1 MAKEKKN
8 KRYLSKDWIVLMFIN
23 AVIAEIFMAVGV
35 FHGLNKSFGLAQTTH
50 LFFMKVQDIFTNGAT
65 TITGLIGSV
74 FLFFISFSFLGML
87 FVSWVLKNGKVL
99 VASIVSFI
107 DVATIAIGIGTMYSL
122 VNEDPAL
129 LNVMMQIGL
138 ILIVVFALLSLNCAL
153 VVFII
158 NIIVEPIAKVLEED
172 EDEEEVNTQVAEP
185 SQNNTYIE
193 KTIEKE
199 IINNGGISEVRVKEI
214 IAEALKSYQPKLV
227 QVKEEKHEEVVNT
240 VNDENALLEDREKH
254 VVQEDNTVLGAA
266 LVNEDDDDEEMVMV
280 NGKLVIK
287 RVPFATKLERADEDT
302 RNKYEIIRD
311 YITKNYG
318 IKHRI
323 SIPGDTYSAHREKY
337 VFIRIAGKTL
347 KVYYALDPKNY
358 ENTPIPVEVEDKKK
372 YEDVPTSLKVKSD
385 LALRRAL
392 ALIDDLMAL
401 KGVEKIE
408 LPEDDE
414 EVLLEEPLQEELE
427 EENLVDEE
435 DDDDEFVFEN
445 GVRVRKPRVPF
456 ATKLEN
462 LPQEMKDKYSE
473 LKNYILSYGVKDR
486 ISIPGETFS
495 LHREK
500 YVYIRI
506 AGKSLRVYFALNS
519 EDYENTAIPVRK
531 EEKKKYL
538 EIPTSL
544 KVKSSLS
551 LRRAMAL
558 VDDVMTKKGISK

>member
-8 KRYLSKDWIVLMFIN
+8 KRYLGRDWIVLMFIN
-23 AVIAEIFMAVGV
+23 AVIAEIFMTVGV
-35 FHGLNKSFGLAQTTH
+35 FHGINKSFGLAQTTH

-65 TITGLIGSV
+65 TITGLLGSV
-74 FLFFISFSFLGML
+74 FLFVISLSFLVML

-107 DVATIAIGIGTMYSL
+107 DIATIAIGIGTMYSL

-158 NIIVEPIAKVLEED
+158 NIIVEPIAKVLEDD
-172 EDEEEVNTQVAEP
+172 EDNEEVNTQVAET
-185 SQNNTYIE
+185 SKNNTYIE
-193 KTIEKE
+193 KTIERE
-199 IINNGGISEVRVKEI
+199 IVNNGGISEEKAKEL
-214 IAEALKSYQPKLV
+214 IAEALKSYQPKAIEA
-227 QVKEEKHEEVVNT
+227 KEEKHEEVVN
-240 VNDENALLEDREKH
+240 D
-254 VVQEDNTVLGAA
+254 TVLETS
-266 LVNEDDDDEEMVMV
+266 LVNEDDDDEEMVMI

-358 ENTPIPVEVEDKKK
+358 ENTPIPVEVETKKK

-392 ALIDDLMAL
+392 ALVDDLMAL

-408 LPEDDE
+408 LPEDE
-414 EVLLEEPLQEELE
+414 KEVLLEEPLQEELE
-427 EENLVDEE
+427 EENLVDEVEE
-435 DDDDEFVFEN
+435 DDDDELVLEN

-456 ATKLEN
+456 VTKLEN
-462 LPQEMKDKYSE
+462 LPQEMKDKYNE

-544 KVKSSLS
+544 KVKSDLS
-551 LRRAMAL
+551 LRRAMTL

>member
-8 KRYLSKDWIVLMFIN
+8 KRYLGRDWIVLMFIN
-23 AVIAEIFMAVGV
+23 AVIAEIFMTVGV
-35 FHGLNKSFGLAQTTH
+35 FHGINKSFGLAQTTH

-65 TITGLIGSV
+65 TITGLLGSV
-74 FLFFISFSFLGML
+74 FLFVISLSFLGML

-107 DVATIAIGIGTMYSL
+107 DIATIAIGIGTMYSL

-158 NIIVEPIAKVLEED
+158 NIIVEPIAKVLEDD
-172 EDEEEVNTQVAEP
+172 EDNEEVNTQVAET
-185 SQNNTYIE
+185 SKNNTYIE
-193 KTIEKE
+193 KTIERE
-199 IINNGGISEVRVKEI
+199 IVNNGGISEEKAKEL
-214 IAEALKSYQPKLV
+214 IAEALKSYQPKAIEA
-227 QVKEEKHEEVVNT
+227 KEEKHEEVVN
-240 VNDENALLEDREKH
+240 D
-254 VVQEDNTVLGAA
+254 TVLETS

-358 ENTPIPVEVEDKKK
+358 ENTPIPVEVETKKK

-392 ALIDDLMAL
+392 ALVDDLMAL
-401 KGVEKIE
+401 KGVEKIK
-408 LPEDDE
+408 LPEDE
-414 EVLLEEPLQEELE
+414 KEVLLEEPLQEELE
-427 EENLVDEE
+427 EENLVDEVEE
-435 DDDDEFVFEN
+435 DDDDEFVLEN

-456 ATKLEN
+456 VTKLEN
-462 LPQEMKDKYSE
+462 LPQEMKDKYNE

-544 KVKSSLS
+544 KVKSDLS
-551 LRRAMAL
+551 LRRAMTL

>member
-8 KRYLSKDWIVLMFIN
+8 KRYLGRDWVVLMFIN

-65 TITGLIGSV
+65 TITGLLGSV
-74 FLFFISFSFLGML
+74 FLFVISLSFLGKL

-158 NIIVEPIAKVLEED
+158 NIIVEPIAKVLEDD
-172 EDEEEVNTQVAEP
+172 EDNEEVNTQVAET
-185 SQNNTYIE
+185 SKNNTYIE
-193 KTIEKE
+193 KTIERE
-199 IINNGGISEVRVKEI
+199 IVNNGGISEEKAKEL
-214 IAEALKSYQPKLV
+214 IAEALKSYQPKAIEA
-227 QVKEEKHEEVVNT
+227 KEEKHEEVVN
-240 VNDENALLEDREKH
+240 D
-254 VVQEDNTVLGAA
+254 TVLETS

-358 ENTPIPVEVEDKKK
+358 ENTPIPVEVETKKK

-392 ALIDDLMAL
+392 ALVDDLMAL

-408 LPEDDE
+408 LPEDE
-414 EVLLEEPLQEELE
+414 KEVLLEEPLQEELE
-427 EENLVDEE
+427 EENLVDEVEE
-435 DDDDEFVFEN
+435 DDDDEFVLEN

-456 ATKLEN
+456 VTKLEN
-462 LPQEMKDKYSE
+462 LPQEMKDKYNE

-544 KVKSSLS
+544 KVKSDLS
-551 LRRAMAL
+551 LRRAMTL

>member
-1 MAKEKKN
+1 MEKEKKN
-8 KRYLSKDWIVLMFIN
+8 KRYLGRDWIVLMFIN
-23 AVIAEIFMAVGV
+23 AVIAEIFMTVGV
-35 FHGLNKSFGLAQTTH
+35 FHGINKSFGLAQTTH

-65 TITGLIGSV
+65 TITGLLGSV
-74 FLFFISFSFLGML
+74 FLFVISLSFLVML

-107 DVATIAIGIGTMYSL
+107 DIATIAIGIGTMYSL

-158 NIIVEPIAKVLEED
+158 NIIVEPIAKVLEDD
-172 EDEEEVNTQVAEP
+172 EDNEEVNTQVAET
-185 SQNNTYIE
+185 SKNNTYIE
-193 KTIEKE
+193 KTIERE
-199 IINNGGISEVRVKEI
+199 IVNNGGISEEKAKEL
-214 IAEALKSYQPKLV
+214 IAEALKSYQPKAIEA
-227 QVKEEKHEEVVNT
+227 KEEKHEEVVN
-240 VNDENALLEDREKH
+240 D
-254 VVQEDNTVLGAA
+254 TVLETS

-358 ENTPIPVEVEDKKK
+358 ENTPIPVEVETKKK

-392 ALIDDLMAL
+392 ALVDDLMAL

-408 LPEDDE
+408 LPEDE
-414 EVLLEEPLQEELE
+414 KEVLLEEPLQEELE
-427 EENLVDEE
+427 EENLVDEVEE
-435 DDDDEFVFEN
+435 DDDDEFVLEN

-456 ATKLEN
+456 VTKLEN
-462 LPQEMKDKYSE
+462 LPQEMKDKYNE

-544 KVKSSLS
+544 KVKSDLS
-551 LRRAMAL
+551 LRRAMTL

>member
-1 MAKEKKN
+1 
-8 KRYLSKDWIVLMFIN
+8 
-23 AVIAEIFMAVGV
+23 
-35 FHGLNKSFGLAQTTH
+35 
-50 LFFMKVQDIFTNGAT
+50 MKVQDIFTNGAT
-65 TITGLIGSV
+65 TITGLLGSV
-74 FLFFISFSFLGML
+74 FLFVISLSFLGKL

-107 DVATIAIGIGTMYSL
+107 DIATIAIGIGTMYSL

-158 NIIVEPIAKVLEED
+158 NIIVEPIAKVLEDD
-172 EDEEEVNTQVAEP
+172 EDNEEVNTQVAET
-185 SQNNTYIE
+185 SKNNTYIE
-193 KTIEKE
+193 KTIERE
-199 IINNGGISEVRVKEI
+199 IVNNGGISEEKAKEL
-214 IAEALKSYQPKLV
+214 IAEALKSYQPKAIEA
-227 QVKEEKHEEVVNT
+227 KEEKHEEVVN
-240 VNDENALLEDREKH
+240 D
-254 VVQEDNTVLGAA
+254 TVLETS

-358 ENTPIPVEVEDKKK
+358 ENTPIPVEVETKKK

-392 ALIDDLMAL
+392 ALVDDLMAL

-408 LPEDDE
+408 LPEDE
-414 EVLLEEPLQEELE
+414 KEVLLEEPLQEELE
-427 EENLVDEE
+427 EENLVDEVEE
-435 DDDDEFVFEN
+435 DDDDEFVLEN

-456 ATKLEN
+456 VTKLEN
-462 LPQEMKDKYSE
+462 LPQEMKDKYNE

-544 KVKSSLS
+544 KVKSDLS
-551 LRRAMAL
+551 LRRAMTL

>member
-8 KRYLSKDWIVLMFIN
+8 KRYLGRDWVVLMFIN

-65 TITGLIGSV
+65 TITGLLGSV
-74 FLFFISFSFLGML
+74 FLFVISLSFLGKL

-107 DVATIAIGIGTMYSL
+107 DIATIAIGIGTMYSL

-158 NIIVEPIAKVLEED
+158 NIIVEPIAKVLEDD
-172 EDEEEVNTQVAEP
+172 EDNEEVNTQVTET
-185 SQNNTYIE
+185 SKNNTYIE
-193 KTIEKE
+193 KTIERE
-199 IINNGGISEVRVKEI
+199 IVNNGGISEEKAKEL
-214 IAEALKSYQPKLV
+214 IAEALKSYQPKAIEA
-227 QVKEEKHEEVVNT
+227 KEEKHEEVVN
-240 VNDENALLEDREKH
+240 D
-254 VVQEDNTVLGAA
+254 TVLETS

-358 ENTPIPVEVEDKKK
+358 ENTPIPVEVETKKK

-392 ALIDDLMAL
+392 ALVDDLMAL

-408 LPEDDE
+408 LPEDE
-414 EVLLEEPLQEELE
+414 KEVLLEEPLQEELE
-427 EENLVDEE
+427 EENLVDEVEE
-435 DDDDEFVFEN
+435 DDDDEFVLEN

-456 ATKLEN
+456 VTKLEN
-462 LPQEMKDKYSE
+462 LPQEMKDKYNE

-544 KVKSSLS
+544 KVKSDLS
-551 LRRAMAL
+551 LRRAMTL

>member
-1 MAKEKKN
+1 MEKEKKN
-8 KRYLSKDWIVLMFIN
+8 KRYLGRDWVVLMFIN
-23 AVIAEIFMAVGV
+23 AVIAEIFMTVGV
-35 FHGLNKSFGLAQTTH
+35 FHGINKSFGLAQTTH

-65 TITGLIGSV
+65 TITGLLGSV
-74 FLFFISFSFLGML
+74 FLFVISLSFLGML

-158 NIIVEPIAKVLEED
+158 NIIVEPIAKVLEDD
-172 EDEEEVNTQVAEP
+172 EDNEEVNTQVAET
-185 SQNNTYIE
+185 SKNNTYIE
-193 KTIEKE
+193 KTIERE
-199 IINNGGISEVRVKEI
+199 IVNNGGISEEKAKEL
-214 IAEALKSYQPKLV
+214 IAEALKSYQPKAIEA
-227 QVKEEKHEEVVNT
+227 KEEKHEEVVN
-240 VNDENALLEDREKH
+240 D
-254 VVQEDNTVLGAA
+254 TVLETS

-323 SIPGDTYSAHREKY
+323 SLPGDTYSAHREKY

-358 ENTPIPVEVEDKKK
+358 ENTPIPVEVETKKK

-392 ALIDDLMAL
+392 ALVDDLMAL

-408 LPEDDE
+408 LPEDE
-414 EVLLEEPLQEELE
+414 KEVLLEEPLQEELE
-427 EENLVDEE
+427 EENLVDEVEE
-435 DDDDEFVFEN
+435 DDEDELVLEN

-456 ATKLEN
+456 VTKLEN
-462 LPQEMKDKYSE
+462 LPQEMKDKYNE

-544 KVKSSLS
+544 KVKSDLS
-551 LRRAMAL
+551 LRRAMTL

>member
-8 KRYLSKDWIVLMFIN
+8 KRYLGRDWVVLMFIN

-65 TITGLIGSV
+65 TITGLLGSV
-74 FLFFISFSFLGML
+74 FLFVISLSFLGML

-107 DVATIAIGIGTMYSL
+107 DIATIAIGIGTMYSL

-158 NIIVEPIAKVLEED
+158 NIIVEPIAKVLEDD
-172 EDEEEVNTQVAEP
+172 EDNEEVNTQVAET
-185 SQNNTYIE
+185 SKNNTYIE
-193 KTIEKE
+193 KTIERE
-199 IINNGGISEVRVKEI
+199 IVNNGGISEEKAKEL
-214 IAEALKSYQPKLV
+214 IAEALKSYQPKAIEA
-227 QVKEEKHEEVVNT
+227 KEEKHEEVVN
-240 VNDENALLEDREKH
+240 D
-254 VVQEDNTVLGAA
+254 TVLETS

-358 ENTPIPVEVEDKKK
+358 ENTPIPVEVETKKK

-392 ALIDDLMAL
+392 ALVDDLMAL

-408 LPEDDE
+408 LPEDE
-414 EVLLEEPLQEELE
+414 KEVLLEEPLQEELE
-427 EENLVDEE
+427 EENLVDEVEE
-435 DDDDEFVFEN
+435 DDDDEFVLEN

-456 ATKLEN
+456 VTKLEN
-462 LPQEMKDKYSE
+462 LPQEMKDKYNE

-544 KVKSSLS
+544 KVKSDLS
-551 LRRAMAL
+551 LRRAMTL

>member
-8 KRYLSKDWIVLMFIN
+8 KRYLGRDWIVLMFIN
-23 AVIAEIFMAVGV
+23 AVIAEIFMTVGV
-35 FHGLNKSFGLAQTTH
+35 FHGINKSFGLAQTTH

-65 TITGLIGSV
+65 TITGLLGSV
-74 FLFFISFSFLGML
+74 FLFVISLSFLGML

-158 NIIVEPIAKVLEED
+158 NIIVEPIAKVLEDD
-172 EDEEEVNTQVAEP
+172 EDNEEVNTQVAET
-185 SQNNTYIE
+185 SKNNTYIE
-193 KTIEKE
+193 KTIERE
-199 IINNGGISEVRVKEI
+199 IVNNGGISEEKAKEL
-214 IAEALKSYQPKLV
+214 IAEALKSYQPKAIEA
-227 QVKEEKHEEVVNT
+227 KEEKHEEVVN
-240 VNDENALLEDREKH
+240 D
-254 VVQEDNTVLGAA
+254 TVLETS

-358 ENTPIPVEVEDKKK
+358 ENTPIPVEVETKKK

-392 ALIDDLMAL
+392 ALVDDLMAL

-408 LPEDDE
+408 LPEDE
-414 EVLLEEPLQEELE
+414 KEVLLEEPLQEELE
-427 EENLVDEE
+427 EENLVDEVEE
-435 DDDDEFVFEN
+435 DDDDEFVLEN

-456 ATKLEN
+456 VTKLEN
-462 LPQEMKDKYSE
+462 LPQEMKDKYNE

-544 KVKSSLS
+544 KVKSDLS
-551 LRRAMAL
+551 LRRAMTL

>member
-8 KRYLSKDWIVLMFIN
+8 KRYLGRDWVVLMFIN
-23 AVIAEIFMAVGV
+23 AVIAEIFMTVGV
-35 FHGLNKSFGLAQTTH
+35 FHGINKSFGLAQTTH

-65 TITGLIGSV
+65 TITGLLGSV
-74 FLFFISFSFLGML
+74 FLFVISLSFLVML

-158 NIIVEPIAKVLEED
+158 NIIVEPIAKVLEDD
-172 EDEEEVNTQVAEP
+172 EDNEEVNTQVAET
-185 SQNNTYIE
+185 SKNNTYIE
-193 KTIEKE
+193 KTIERE
-199 IINNGGISEVRVKEI
+199 IVNNGGISEEKAKEL
-214 IAEALKSYQPKLV
+214 IAEALKSYQPKAIEA
-227 QVKEEKHEEVVNT
+227 KEEKHEEVVN
-240 VNDENALLEDREKH
+240 D
-254 VVQEDNTVLGAA
+254 TVLETS

-358 ENTPIPVEVEDKKK
+358 ENTPIPVEVETKKK

-392 ALIDDLMAL
+392 ALVDDLMAL

-408 LPEDDE
+408 LPEDE
-414 EVLLEEPLQEELE
+414 KEVLLEEPLQEELE
-427 EENLVDEE
+427 EENLVDEVEE
-435 DDDDEFVFEN
+435 DDEDELVLEN

-456 ATKLEN
+456 VTKLEN
-462 LPQEMKDKYSE
+462 LPQEMKDKYNE

-544 KVKSSLS
+544 KVKSDLS
-551 LRRAMAL
+551 LRRAMTL

>member
-8 KRYLSKDWIVLMFIN
+8 KRYLGRDWVVLMFIN
-23 AVIAEIFMAVGV
+23 AVIAEIFMTVGV

-65 TITGLIGSV
+65 TITGLLGSV
-74 FLFFISFSFLGML
+74 FLFVISLSFLGKL

-107 DVATIAIGIGTMYSL
+107 DIATIAIGIGTMYSL

-158 NIIVEPIAKVLEED
+158 NIIVEPIAKVLEDD
-172 EDEEEVNTQVAEP
+172 EDNEEVNTQVAET
-185 SQNNTYIE
+185 SKNNTYIE
-193 KTIEKE
+193 KTIERE
-199 IINNGGISEVRVKEI
+199 IVNNGGISEEKAKEL
-214 IAEALKSYQPKLV
+214 IAEALKSYQPKAIEA
-227 QVKEEKHEEVVNT
+227 KEEKHEEVVN
-240 VNDENALLEDREKH
+240 D
-254 VVQEDNTVLGAA
+254 TVLETS

-358 ENTPIPVEVEDKKK
+358 ENTPIPVEVETKKK

-392 ALIDDLMAL
+392 ALVDDLMAL

-408 LPEDDE
+408 LPEDE
-414 EVLLEEPLQEELE
+414 KEVLLEEPLQEELE
-427 EENLVDEE
+427 EENLVDEVEE
-435 DDDDEFVFEN
+435 DDDDEFVLEN

-456 ATKLEN
+456 VTKLEN
-462 LPQEMKDKYSE
+462 LPQEMKDKYNE

-544 KVKSSLS
+544 KVKSDLS
-551 LRRAMAL
+551 LRRAMTL

>member
-1 MAKEKKN
+1 MEKEKKN
-8 KRYLSKDWIVLMFIN
+8 KRYLSRDWIVLMFIN
-23 AVIAEIFMAVGV
+23 AVIAEIFMTVGV
-35 FHGLNKSFGLAQTTH
+35 FHGINKSFGLAQTTH

-65 TITGLIGSV
+65 TLTGLLGSV
-74 FLFFISFSFLGML
+74 FLFVISLSFLGML

-158 NIIVEPIAKVLEED
+158 NIIVEPIAKVLEDD
-172 EDEEEVNTQVAEP
+172 EDSEEDNTQVAEP
-185 SQNNTYIE
+185 SKNNTYIE
-193 KTIEKE
+193 KTIERE
-199 IINNGGISEVRVKEI
+199 IVNNGALSEARVKEL
-214 IAEALKSYQPKLV
+214 IAEALKSYQPKVV
-227 QVKEEKHEEVVNT
+227 QVKEEKQEEVVNT

-254 VVQEDNTVLGAA
+254 VAKEDNIA

-323 SIPGDTYSAHREKY
+323 SLPGDTYSAHREKY

-358 ENTPIPVEVEDKKK
+358 ENTPIPVEVETKKK

-392 ALIDDLMAL
+392 ALVDDLMAL
-401 KGVEKIE
+401 KGIEKIE
-408 LPEDDE
+408 LPEDE
-414 EVLLEEPLQEELE
+414 KEVLLEEPLQEENE
-427 EENLVDEE
+427 EENLFDEVKE
-435 DDDDEFVFEN
+435 DDEDELVLEN

-456 ATKLEN
+456 VTKLEN
-462 LPQEMKDKYSE
+462 LPQDMKDKYNE
-473 LKNYILSYGVKDR
+473 LKNYIVSYGVKDR
-486 ISIPGETFS
+486 ISIHGETFS

-519 EDYENTAIPVRK
+519 KDYENTAFPVRK

-544 KVKSSLS
+544 KVKSDLS
-551 LRRAMAL
+551 LRRAMTL
-558 VDDVMTKKGISK
+558 VDDVMTKKGIAK

>member
-8 KRYLSKDWIVLMFIN
+8 KRYLGRDWVVLMFIN

-65 TITGLIGSV
+65 TITGLLGSV
-74 FLFFISFSFLGML
+74 FLFVISLSFLGKL

-107 DVATIAIGIGTMYSL
+107 DIATIAIGIGTMYSL

-158 NIIVEPIAKVLEED
+158 NIIVEPIAKVLEDD
-172 EDEEEVNTQVAEP
+172 EDNEEVNTQVAET
-185 SQNNTYIE
+185 SKNNTYIE
-193 KTIEKE
+193 KTIERE
-199 IINNGGISEVRVKEI
+199 IVNNGGISEEKAKEL
-214 IAEALKSYQPKLV
+214 IAEALKSYQPKAIEA
-227 QVKEEKHEEVVNT
+227 KEEKHEEVVN
-240 VNDENALLEDREKH
+240 D
-254 VVQEDNTVLGAA
+254 TVLETS

-358 ENTPIPVEVEDKKK
+358 ENTPIPVEVETKKK

-392 ALIDDLMAL
+392 ALVDDLMAL

-408 LPEDDE
+408 LPEDE
-414 EVLLEEPLQEELE
+414 KEVLLEEPLQEELE
-427 EENLVDEE
+427 EENLVDEVEE
-435 DDDDEFVFEN
+435 DDDDEFVLEN

-456 ATKLEN
+456 VTKLEN
-462 LPQEMKDKYSE
+462 LPQEMKDKYNE

-544 KVKSSLS
+544 KVKSDLS
-551 LRRAMAL
+551 LRRAMTL

>member
-8 KRYLSKDWIVLMFIN
+8 KRYLGRDWVVLMFIN
-23 AVIAEIFMAVGV
+23 AVIAEIFMTVGV
-35 FHGLNKSFGLAQTTH
+35 FHGINKSFGLAQTTH
-50 LFFMKVQDIFTNGAT
+50 LFFMKVQNIFTNGAT
-65 TITGLIGSV
+65 TLTGLLGSV
-74 FLFFISFSFLGML
+74 FLFVISLSFLVML

-107 DVATIAIGIGTMYSL
+107 DIATIAIGIGTMYSL

-158 NIIVEPIAKVLEED
+158 NIIVEPIAKVLEDD
-172 EDEEEVNTQVAEP
+172 EDNEEVNTQVAET
-185 SQNNTYIE
+185 SKNNTYIE
-193 KTIEKE
+193 KTIERE
-199 IINNGGISEVRVKEI
+199 IVNNGGISEEKAKEL
-214 IAEALKSYQPKLV
+214 IAEALKSYQPKAIEA
-227 QVKEEKHEEVVNT
+227 KEEKHEEVVN
-240 VNDENALLEDREKH
+240 D
-254 VVQEDNTVLGAA
+254 TVLETS

-358 ENTPIPVEVEDKKK
+358 ENTPIPVEVETKKK

-392 ALIDDLMAL
+392 ALVDDLMAL

-408 LPEDDE
+408 LPEDE
-414 EVLLEEPLQEELE
+414 KEVLLEEPLQEELE
-427 EENLVDEE
+427 EENLVDEVEE
-435 DDDDEFVFEN
+435 DDEDELVLEN

-456 ATKLEN
+456 VTKLEN
-462 LPQEMKDKYSE
+462 LPQEMKDKYNE

-544 KVKSSLS
+544 KVKSDLS
-551 LRRAMAL
+551 LRRAMTL

>member
-8 KRYLSKDWIVLMFIN
+8 KRYLGRDWIVLMFIN
-23 AVIAEIFMAVGV
+23 AVIAEIFMTVGV
-35 FHGLNKSFGLAQTTH
+35 FHGINKSFGLAQTTH

-65 TITGLIGSV
+65 TITGLLGSV
-74 FLFFISFSFLGML
+74 FLFVISLSFLVML

-107 DVATIAIGIGTMYSL
+107 DIATIAIGIGTMYSL

-158 NIIVEPIAKVLEED
+158 NIIVEPIAKVLEDD
-172 EDEEEVNTQVAEP
+172 EDNEEVNTQVAET
-185 SQNNTYIE
+185 SKNNTYIE
-193 KTIEKE
+193 KTIERE
-199 IINNGGISEVRVKEI
+199 IVNNGGISEEKAKEL
-214 IAEALKSYQPKLV
+214 IAEALKSYQPKAIEA
-227 QVKEEKHEEVVNT
+227 KEEKHEEVVN
-240 VNDENALLEDREKH
+240 D
-254 VVQEDNTVLGAA
+254 TVLETS
-266 LVNEDDDDEEMVMV
+266 LVNEDDDDEEMVVV

-358 ENTPIPVEVEDKKK
+358 ENTPIPVEVETKKK

-392 ALIDDLMAL
+392 ALVDDLMAL

-408 LPEDDE
+408 LPEDE
-414 EVLLEEPLQEELE
+414 KEVLLEEPLQEELE
-427 EENLVDEE
+427 EENLVDEVEE
-435 DDDDEFVFEN
+435 DDDDEFVLEN

-456 ATKLEN
+456 VTKLEN
-462 LPQEMKDKYSE
+462 LPQEMKDKYNE

-544 KVKSSLS
+544 KVKSDLS
-551 LRRAMAL
+551 LRRAMTL

>member
-1 MAKEKKN
+1 MEKEKKN
-8 KRYLSKDWIVLMFIN
+8 KRYLGRDWIVLMFIN
-23 AVIAEIFMAVGV
+23 AVIAEIFMTVGV
-35 FHGLNKSFGLAQTTH
+35 FHGINKSFGLAQTTH

-65 TITGLIGSV
+65 TITGLLGSV
-74 FLFFISFSFLGML
+74 FLFVISLSFLGML

-158 NIIVEPIAKVLEED
+158 NIIVEPIAKVLEDD
-172 EDEEEVNTQVAEP
+172 EDNEEVNTQVAET
-185 SQNNTYIE
+185 SKNNTYIE
-193 KTIEKE
+193 KTIERE
-199 IINNGGISEVRVKEI
+199 IVNNGGISEEKAKEL
-214 IAEALKSYQPKLV
+214 IAEALKSYQPKAIEA
-227 QVKEEKHEEVVNT
+227 KEEKHEEVVN
-240 VNDENALLEDREKH
+240 D
-254 VVQEDNTVLGAA
+254 TVLETS

-358 ENTPIPVEVEDKKK
+358 ENTPIPVEVETKKK

-392 ALIDDLMAL
+392 ALVDDLMAL

-408 LPEDDE
+408 LPEDE
-414 EVLLEEPLQEELE
+414 KEVLLEEPLQEELE
-427 EENLVDEE
+427 EENLVDEVEE
-435 DDDDEFVFEN
+435 DDDDEFVLEN

-456 ATKLEN
+456 VTKLEN
-462 LPQEMKDKYSE
+462 LPQEMKDKYNE

-544 KVKSSLS
+544 KVKSDLS
-551 LRRAMAL
+551 LRRAMTL

>member
-1 MAKEKKN
+1 MEKEKKN
-8 KRYLSKDWIVLMFIN
+8 KRYLGRDWIVLMFIN
-23 AVIAEIFMAVGV
+23 AVIAEIFMTVGV
-35 FHGLNKSFGLAQTTH
+35 FHGINKSFGLAQTTH

-65 TITGLIGSV
+65 TITGLLGSV
-74 FLFFISFSFLGML
+74 FLFVISLSFLVML

-158 NIIVEPIAKVLEED
+158 NIIVEPIAKVLEDD
-172 EDEEEVNTQVAEP
+172 EDNEEVNTQVAET
-185 SQNNTYIE
+185 SKNNTYIE
-193 KTIEKE
+193 KTIERE
-199 IINNGGISEVRVKEI
+199 IVNNGGISEEKAKEL
-214 IAEALKSYQPKLV
+214 IAEALKSYQPKAIEA
-227 QVKEEKHEEVVNT
+227 KEEKHEEVVN
-240 VNDENALLEDREKH
+240 D
-254 VVQEDNTVLGAA
+254 TVLETS

-358 ENTPIPVEVEDKKK
+358 ENTPIPVEVETKKK

-392 ALIDDLMAL
+392 ALVDDLMAL

-408 LPEDDE
+408 LPEDE
-414 EVLLEEPLQEELE
+414 KEVLLEEPLQEELE
-427 EENLVDEE
+427 EENLVDEVEE
-435 DDDDEFVFEN
+435 DDDDELVLEN

-456 ATKLEN
+456 VTKLEN
-462 LPQEMKDKYSE
+462 LPQEMKDKYNE

-544 KVKSSLS
+544 KVKSDLS
-551 LRRAMAL
+551 LRRAMTL